1 MKLIT
6 AKKPRLRKH
15 RLKSNSTF
23 QKKIRIKFKKKKTR
37 AEIIEN

>member
-23 QKKIRIKFKKKKTR
+23 QKKIRIKFKKKK
-37 AEIIEN
+37 IEQKL